1 MLIQKQYNK
10 LTLLEIWL
18 EIQQCFSLS
27 KKQKKK
33 KKDFS
38 QGTWRILSL
47 CWKFEIWNVS
57 TYTQLVLEHIPFMN
71 KNLIILM
78 MSAFFCKRISIFW

>member
-18 EIQQCFSLS
+18 ELEIQQCFSLS

-33 KKDFS
+33 EKKIFHKELGEYCHYARNLKF
-38 QGTWRILSL
+38 GT
-47 CWKFEIWNVS
+47 
-57 TYTQLVLEHIPFMN
+57 
-71 KNLIILM
+71 
-78 MSAFFCKRISIFW
+78 

>member
-18 EIQQCFSLS
+18 ELEIQQCFSLS

-33 KKDFS
+33 KKIFHKEL
-38 QGTWRILSL
+38 GEYCHYARNL
-47 CWKFEIWNVS
+47 KFE
-57 TYTQLVLEHIPFMN
+57 T
-71 KNLIILM
+71 
-78 MSAFFCKRISIFW
+78 